1 MNVATP
7 ELSSIEEAPVKLS
20 IEPYI
25 SESYA
30 RAEKDK
36 LWAKVWQ
43 FACREEEI
51 PHPGDYY
58 TYDILDQSIIVV
70 RQQNGEIAA
79 HHNVCRHRGKRL
91 TAGCGHVSHFTCGY
105 HGWQWNLQGENIK
118 VFNKEHW
125 CGALDKLDLALP
137 SVRVDR
143 WGGYVFINLD
153 PDCGPL
159 DEFLQ
164 PLGDVIAPL
173 DLAGM
178 RYKWRKWLRYPANW
192 KVVTEAFIEGY
203 HAATTHP
210 QSLLFG
216 GGNTASAAEGL
227 HARMWAQGVEGGG
240 IGTAIGKADKYLPR
254 EIPYLGIKMSA
265 ETTWANYSDTFLE
278 AAKQVSDTLPDS
290 ATAPW
295 SIRIKPLGALY
306 SHGNETGLLIRELR
320 RLGELDLTLDFSALP
335 ALEAMDP
342 AEGYLAW
349 NGVLVPAGTPRA
361 VVDRINAALNLALA
375 DPLVKER
382 IKTAGLD
389 AVGGTPEQF
398 AKVGINWHL
407 FPNQVILPNVTF
419 ALGFRVR
426 PDGFNPD
433 SCITEIYALE
443 RYPEGLEPT
452 TSWEHAPDMLSPESW
467 PLLLRQDFRQMN
479 QIQEGMKSA
488 VIPFMLPNPLQEA
501 GVINLQRNLAAYMGA
516 HAPEPIV

>member
-153 PDCGPL
+153 PDCGTL

-210 QSLLFG
+210 QSQLFG

-290 ATAPW
+290 ATAQEVG
-295 SIRIKPLGALY
+295 GALMQAA
-306 SHGNETGLLIRELR
+306 HAIDAARGV
-320 RLGELDLTLDFSALP
+320 
-335 ALEAMDP
+335 
-342 AEGYLAW
+342 AW
-349 NGVLVPAGTPRA
+349 P
-361 VVDRINAALNLALA
+361 VV
-375 DPLVKER
+375 
-382 IKTAGLD
+382 
-389 AVGGTPEQF
+389 TPEQF